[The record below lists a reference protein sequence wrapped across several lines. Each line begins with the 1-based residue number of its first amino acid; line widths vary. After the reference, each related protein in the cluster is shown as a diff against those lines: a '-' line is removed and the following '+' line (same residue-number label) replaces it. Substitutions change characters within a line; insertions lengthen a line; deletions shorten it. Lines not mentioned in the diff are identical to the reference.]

1 MKQPIQKFTT
11 APAPSG
17 TPVIAL
23 PKRAYEGDAPIP
35 MISARTLTLFH
46 DKPPKE
52 PVKNLDHPVVGTKSA
67 GHPLETINIGTA
79 NQPNKAAQA
88 WKHMLSSFRL
98 SPKGGGD
105 PPVALKRKIE
115 ATFGIPDSWEATIND
130 YGNDPVRKRLVI
142 DQVVWRGA
150 ETGEERKCGS
160 VPDQGYEPRL
170 TTEL

>member
-115 ATFGIPDSWEATIND
+115 ATFGIPDSWEATINPTFAIRTSKQENWPIFMS
-130 YGNDPVRKRLVI
+130 YPPGNEGRDSRIALR
-142 DQVVWRGA
+142 
-150 ETGEERKCGS
+150 
-160 VPDQGYEPRL
+160 
-170 TTEL
+170 